1 MNRNLVRLTAEALLL
16 GASAMSAFAGTVAV
30 SWKTFQEERWKT
42 DEAAIKAVVEAAGHT
57 YISTDAQGSA
67 QKQAADIE
75 GLIGCS
81 VIFMLPGW
89 SNSKGARIEHM
100 IARWLSMDI
109 MYSSKAEVDPEPKS
123 AQQETEDVSELRVLL
138 EQKTTGVDPKGDA
151 GCKKAPL
158 WLLPPKALEEAS
170 WVHKLGADKYGPW
183 NWRKTRVKASTYISA
198 IMRHLTLGWAK
209 GEDIDTESGRSHL
222 AHIVANCNILM
233 DAQDHHCLDDDRAK

>member
-1 MNRNLVRLTAEALLL
+1 MLFRSSGPMTGHPKHNFPAFDAAAERLTSEGWL
-16 GASAMSAFAGTVAV
+16 VV
-30 SWKTFQEERWKT
+30 SPADISRREGIHENSPEP
-42 DEAAIKAVVEAAGHT
+42 EAAELRRIQE
-57 YISTDAQGSA
+57 
-67 QKQAADIE
+67 ADIE